1 MYQHENLWIKISDD
15 FHAEINP
22 ILEQL
27 NPNAVD
33 HYCFK
38 RVGIQ
43 GKFLI
48 INNLLLSLN
57 GLDTNHYNLIRL
69 KNILE
74 SYKTRIEN
82 YFNSHAIATGFI
94 FFAPQNILKTQNY
107 LLKKFSEYSLSY
119 SFSEFIAKKFYNYM
133 IGLNIIGFPNDC
145 SFKLSAKIK
154 NDEIEISRSNY
165 PLFEVEKESGK
176 WIGDVTITRD
186 EQEEIEFKL
195 YKKDPELR
203 DDSEE
208 LAIEEFKKFANDIQN
223 KIKILLKDF
232 DRCINLCNTLI
243 DKQQK
248 DTTPANLP
256 EIEKIYSVLK
266 NGYIQEP
273 LEKFTA
279 IFQPDYSGQKI
290 VWLKSGPELKYFVD
304 RMNDKLNLTNRI
316 NKWTDSRFELK
327 NQPEHLPKYLT
338 RQKTEG
344 TIYQLL
350 LSGNDRKNPLYKLF
364 REL

>member
-27 NPNAVD
+27 SPEVIN
-33 HYCFK
+33 HYWFK
-38 RVGIQ
+38 KRSIQ
-43 GKFLI
+43 GKFFI
-48 INNLLLSLN
+48 VDNVLLSLN
-57 GLDTNHYNLIRL
+57 GTGTNQYSLIKL
-69 KNILE
+69 KNTLE
-74 SYKTRIEN
+74 AFKTRIKSYFDTHNFATCFVYIKAEN
-82 YFNSHAIATGFI
+82 IEKTKKYFKQFEDYFVSADYYLTAINSCFM
-94 FFAPQNILKTQNY
+94 FPVDFVP
-107 LLKKFSEYSLSY
+107 
-119 SFSEFIAKKFYNYM
+119 
-133 IGLNIIGFPNDC
+133 FPNDC
-145 SFKLSAKIK
+145 SYKLAAKTVNNKITVERK
-154 NDEIEISRSNY
+154 DDPLFDVEKQHRELMGNIERTRTQQYQIEIN
-165 PLFEVEKESGK
+165 
-176 WIGDVTITRD
+176 I
-186 EQEEIEFKL
+186 QNQN
-195 YKKDPELR
+195 PELWKR
-203 DDSEE
+203 AEE
-208 LAIEEFKKFANDIQN
+208 YAMNNFRKFAQKTHDENIQ
-223 KIKILLKDF
+223 LLENF

-243 DKQQK
+243 DKQKK

-256 EIEKIYSVLK
+256 EIKKIYSTLK

-273 LEKFTA
+273 FEIFTA
-279 IFQPDYSGQKI
+279 IFQPEYSGQKI
-290 VWLKSGPELKYFVD
+290 IWLKSGPELKYFVD

>member
-22 ILEQL
+22 ILEEL
-27 NPNAVD
+27 NPDAIN
-33 HYCFK
+33 HYWFK
-38 RVGIQ
+38 KRSIQ
-43 GKFLI
+43 GKFFI
-48 INNLLLSLN
+48 VDNVLLSLN
-57 GLDTNHYNLIRL
+57 GTGTNQYLLTKL
-69 KNILE
+69 KHTLE
-74 SYKTRIEN
+74 AYKTRIKSYFDTHNIATCFVFFSTESFTAISN
-82 YFNSHAIATGFI
+82 YFDR
-94 FFAPQNILKTQNY
+94 
-107 LLKKFSEYSLSY
+107 FSDYRLSY
-119 SFSEFIAKKFYNYM
+119 SKEIS
-133 IGLNIIGFPNDC
+133 IGYIFKIGIDIIGFPNDC
-145 SFKLSAKIK
+145 SFKLSAKISKK
-154 NDEIEISRSNY
+154 NE
-165 PLFEVEKESGK
+165 
-176 WIGDVTITRD
+176 VTITRHND
-186 EQEEIEFKL
+186 PLFDIEKEKGKEFGSTERTRQQQEEIENYL
-195 YKKDPELR
+195 NKKQPGL
-203 DDSEE
+203 SEKGE
-208 LAIEEFKKFANDIQN
+208 KNAMQEFTLFAEKTYSNIISLIN
-223 KIKILLKDF
+223 NF
-232 DRCINLCNTLI
+232 DRCINLCNNLI

-256 EIEKIYSVLK
+256 EIEKIYFVLK

-279 IFQPDYSGQKI
+279 IFQPEYSGQKI